1 MPDAL
6 TLTATTAA
14 DLQAIGERLGRALA
28 VGDVLALV
36 GPLGAGKTTFVQG
49 MARGVEVAADRHVAS
64 PTFALVNE
72 HPGRV
77 PLVHADLYR
86 INDPRELEELGLSD
100 AFDRAAVAIEWLDR
114 FPGSGAG
121 RAPHDRD
128 RDRGRRHQGG
138 HVPRDRSAG
147 GGAGRR
153 PRRSL
158 VFLASEMTD
167 RIEESLHLAPRSGER
182 SESRRLGGRGE
193 GAATARWPL
202 SFILSPLR
210 GARTNGCGDPN
221 ARLPLASRARSEPSL
236 PKQSAV
242 ARI

>member
-1 MPDAL
+1 M

-49 MARGVEVAADRHVAS
+49 VARGVEVAADRHVAS

-86 INDPRELEELGLSD
+86 INDARELDELGLAD

-114 FPGSGAG
+114 FPDV
-121 RAPHDRD
+121 APAER
-128 RDRGRRHQGG
+128 
-138 HVPRDRSAG
+138 
-147 GGAGRR
+147 
-153 PRRSL
+153 L
-158 VFLASEMTD
+158 T
-167 RIEESLHLAPRSGER
+167 IEIEIPSN
-182 SESRRLGGRGE
+182 GGRNVTFR
-193 GAATARWPL
+193 A
-202 SFILSPLR
+202 R
-210 GARTNGCGDPN
+210 GARAEALVAG
-221 ARLPLASRARSEPSL
+221 LRS
-236 PKQSAV
+236 
-242 ARI
+242 